1 MVTCHPY
8 TSIRFLLSFLSGD
21 SLKDTIFVDKVTHP
35 VEIPIEHLA
44 SNLTNMSEKQTV
56 AAVTVALV
64 DLQGKIGDI
73 LKTIQSRHP
82 SASFGAGASS
92 GTGTGGHYS
101 GAMNGDSGHNAVESK
116 PLVLSAESLG
126 KYCIQ
131 YGEFDPQTYLGQ
143 TRILT
148 GQLILSGHP

>member
-1 MVTCHPY
+1 M
-8 TSIRFLLSFLSGD
+8 
-21 SLKDTIFVDKVTHP
+21 
-35 VEIPIEHLA
+35 EIPIEHLA
-44 SNLTNMSEKQTV
+44 SSLTNMSEKQTV

-82 SASFGAGASS
+82 SASSGASS

-101 GAMNGDSGHNAVESK
+101 GTMNGDSAHNAVESK

-126 KYCIQ
+126 KHCIHT
-131 YGEFDPQTYLGQ
+131 ENLIRK
-143 TRILT
+143 RIL
-148 GQLILSGHP
+148 GKLAY

>member
-1 MVTCHPY
+1 M
-8 TSIRFLLSFLSGD
+8 
-21 SLKDTIFVDKVTHP
+21 
-35 VEIPIEHLA
+35 EIPIEHLA
-44 SNLTNMSEKQTV
+44 SSLTNMSEKQTV

-64 DLQGKIGDI
+64 DLQVKIGDI

-82 SASFGAGASS
+82 SASSGASS
-92 GTGTGGHYS
+92 GTGTGGQYS
-101 GAMNGDSGHNAVESK
+101 GTMNGDSAHNAVESK

-126 KYCIQ
+126 KDCIQ